1 MEGKVFFSE
10 NRTLC
15 MDVIADAF
23 HVEGDAGKST
33 AEPIGEEEE
42 TIVDDGEKNSML
54 SKEYPSSWAS
64 WF

>member
-1 MEGKVFFSE
+1 
-10 NRTLC
+10 
-15 MDVIADAF
+15 MDVITDAF
-23 HVEGDAGKST
+23 HEGDAGKST

-54 SKEYPSSWAS
+54 PKEYPSSWAP